1 MPAKLTMPT
10 LGLTNPRFRYRNA
23 SSTDI
28 TETFKRARRAMAKS
42 KRDAESAQ
50 QALELEPEARPV
62 AAVVVAM
69 PRRVRGAA

>member
-28 TETFKRARRAMAKS
+28 SETFKRARRAMNKA
-42 KRDAESAQ
+42 KRDAENAQ
-50 QALELEPEARPV
+50 QALELEPV
-62 AAVVVAM
+62 ASTAATVVVAM
-69 PRRVRGAA
+69 PRRARGAA

>member
-10 LGLTNPRFRYRNA
+10 LGLNNPRFRYRNS
-23 SSTDI
+23 SSTDVS
-28 TETFKRARRAMAKS
+28 ETFKRARRAMNKV
-42 KRDAESAQ
+42 KRDAETAQ
-50 QALELEPEARPV
+50 QALELEPAADTA

>member
-28 TETFKRARRAMAKS
+28 SETFKRARRAMNKA
-42 KRDAESAQ
+42 KRDADNAQ
-50 QALELEPEARPV
+50 QALELEPV
-62 AAVVVAM
+62 ASTAATVVVAM
-69 PRRVRGAA
+69 PQRARGAA

>member
-28 TETFKRARRAMAKS
+28 SETFKRARRAMNKA
-42 KRDAESAQ
+42 KRDADNAQ
-50 QALELEPEARPV
+50 QALELEPV
-62 AAVVVAM
+62 DSTAATVVVAM
-69 PRRVRGAA
+69 PRRARGAA